1 MNLGSSSMPSDAA
14 SARLRRSPQQQRSRL
29 KLRRVL
35 DAADEVL
42 STEGA
47 AAFSTVR
54 VAQVAEISVGTLYRY
69 FPDKDAIVEALAV
82 RYWSDFEDLVG
93 GIVSADEREP
103 LEDPIATVLDTMA
116 TGFRAHPGFL
126 AMWYGGLRSEQVRD
140 ATRTAR
146 TSFARSI
153 NALLDRHWPGR
164 DDALREIVS
173 RVVVLLG
180 DGLLRE
186 AFRLDPDGDPIVLD
200 EGRRALAAYVAAR
213 LG

>member
-1 MNLGSSSMPSDAA
+1 MPSDAA
-14 SARLRRSPQQQRSRL
+14 SARLRRTPQQQRSRL

-42 STEGA
+42 ATEGSS
-47 AAFSTVR
+47 AFSTVR
-54 VAQVAEISVGTLYRY
+54 VAEAADISVGSLYRY
-69 FPDKDAIVEALAV
+69 FPDKEAIVEALAV

-93 GIVSADEREP
+93 GIVAADEREP
-103 LEDPIATVLDTMA
+103 LPDPIASLLDAMSTA
-116 TGFRAHPGFL
+116 FRAHPGFL
-126 AMWYGGLRSEQVRD
+126 AMWYGGLRTERVRD
-140 ATRTAR
+140 ATRVAR
-146 TSFARSI
+146 TAFARSI
-153 NALLDRHWPGR
+153 DRLLARRWPGS
-164 DDALREIVS
+164 DEAQREIVS

-200 EGRRALAAYVAAR
+200 EGRQAITAYVTAR